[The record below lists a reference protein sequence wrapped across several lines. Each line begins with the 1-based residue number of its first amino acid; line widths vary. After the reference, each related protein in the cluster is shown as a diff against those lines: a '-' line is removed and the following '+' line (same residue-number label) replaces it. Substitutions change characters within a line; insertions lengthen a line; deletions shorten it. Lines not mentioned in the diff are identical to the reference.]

1 MRITKST
8 YDIGDWVFIKPTR
21 QNQGIGVIID
31 VHISSPD
38 EAELYR
44 ILLQTRHE
52 PLWFHVA
59 SIKEALG

>member
-1 MRITKST
+1 MRIRKST

-31 VHISSPD
+31 VD
-38 EAELYR
+38 CNGVEYYR
-44 ILLQTRHE
+44 ILMQTHHE

-59 SIKEALG
+59 SIKEALGKP

>member
-1 MRITKST
+1 MI
-8 YDIGDWVFIKPTR
+8 IKPTHH
-21 QNQGIGVIID
+21 NQGIGVIID
-31 VHISSPD
+31 VDFNGVEP
-38 EAELYR
+38 EYYR

>member
-8 YDIGDWVFIKPTR
+8 YDIGDWVFVKPTH

-31 VHISSPD
+31 VDFNGVEP
-38 EAELYR
+38 EYYR